1 MKEYKEDLS
10 IQIKCNI
17 KCLSLV
23 VHTLSIYYSDRKEH
37 KSMLKY
43 ENVSAGFQ
51 KTPVINDISVSFPY
65 GTLTAIIGPNGCG
78 KSTLVQ
84 CLANKKLLLEGS
96 ITLDDV
102 PLYSLTP
109 TRRAKR
115 IAFLPQIRELPSMNA
130 ETLVE
135 QGRFPYSTIMKKRT
149 DQDDRII
156 RRVMELTN
164 TLDFVGKNIKTLSD
178 GECQRV
184 YLAMVLAQNSDYL
197 ILDEPT
203 TSLDIKHRL
212 EFLELLKTLRNQGKT
227 ILVILHDISE
237 ALQIADIL
245 VLMKEGK
252 IISVSNSQEFSNNA
266 QIEEVFQVQF
276 KMKEEDNI
284 HYTSF
289 TL

>member
-1 MKEYKEDLS
+1 
-10 IQIKCNI
+10 
-17 KCLSLV
+17 
-23 VHTLSIYYSDRKEH
+23 
-37 KSMLKY
+37 MLKY
-43 ENVSAGFQ
+43 ENITAGF
-51 KTPVINDISVSFPY
+51 KNTAVINDINVSFPY
-65 GTLTAIIGPNGCG
+65 GTVTAILGPNGCG

-96 ITLDDV
+96 ITLDDI

-115 IAFLPQIRELPSMNA
+115 IAHLPQIREVPSMNA

-164 TLDFVGKNIKTLSD
+164 TLEFVGKNVKKLSV

-184 YLAMVLAQNSDYL
+184 FLAMVLAQNSDYL
-197 ILDEPT
+197 VLDEPT
-203 TSLDIKHRL
+203 ASLDIKHRL
-212 EFLELLKTLRNQGKT
+212 EFLELLRTLRNQGKT
-227 ILVILHDISE
+227 IIVIFHDISE

-252 IISVSNSQEFSNNA
+252 IISVSNRQEFTNNTNRRS
-266 QIEEVFQVQF
+266 IS
-276 KMKEEDNI
+276 DSI
-284 HYTSF
+284 
-289 TL
+289 

>member
-1 MKEYKEDLS
+1 
-10 IQIKCNI
+10 
-17 KCLSLV
+17 
-23 VHTLSIYYSDRKEH
+23 
-37 KSMLKY
+37 MLKY
-43 ENVSAGFQ
+43 ENVTAGFEH
-51 KTPVINDISVSFPY
+51 TPILNNISVSFPY
-65 GTLTAIIGPNGCG
+65 GTITAILGPNGCG

-84 CLANKKLLLEGS
+84 CLANKKILLDGS
-96 ITLDDV
+96 ITLDDI

-115 IAFLPQIRELPSMNA
+115 IAFLPQIKELPSMNA

-135 QGRFPYSTIMKKRT
+135 QGRFPYTTIMKKRT
-149 DQDDRII
+149 EHDDRII

-164 TLDFVGKNIKTLSD
+164 TLDFAGKNVKTLSGGD
-178 GECQRV
+178 CQRV

-197 ILDEPT
+197 VLDEPT
-203 TSLDIKHRL
+203 SSLDIKHRL

-252 IISVSNSQEFSNNA
+252 IISVSNRQEFSNSA

-276 KMKEEDNI
+276 RMKEEDNI
-284 HYTSF
+284 QYTSF
-289 TL
+289 HL